1 MLTATT
7 NYGGCRKRWFNNR
20 SSLVWKRELSLISA
34 KHPFWTIH
42 PQSPHNLLRLLP
54 AFPLLPP
61 PSDPHFESEW
71 VETVC
76 WPSLG
81 SAKGQLLGDN
91 GDNGDM
97 LFSSRAA
104 PLYRFYRT
112 PVGIYRWEK
121 KVVSF
126 SGTSLPKFVEHLVMD
141 NAFVRILSLKTGQS
155 KKIWSVMSESRERCQ
170 SRQPLITMSEKTK
183 RFHFSQTLF

>member
-20 SSLVWKRELSLISA
+20 SSLVWKKELSLISA
-34 KHPFWTIH
+34 KCPFWTIH
-42 PQSPHNLLRLLP
+42 PQPPHNLLGLLTS
-54 AFPLLPP
+54 FLLLPP

-71 VETVC
+71 VETVY

-81 SAKGQLLGDN
+81 SGKGQLLGDN
-91 GDNGDM
+91 GDM
-97 LFSSRAA
+97 LFSSHAA
-104 PLYRFYRT
+104 PLNRFYRI
-112 PVGIYRWEK
+112 PVGIYRGEK

-126 SGTSLPKFVEHLVMD
+126 SGTSLPKFVEHLIMD
-141 NAFVRILSLKTGQS
+141 NTFVRILSLKTGQN

-183 RFHFSQTLF
+183 CFHFSQTLF